1 MLKPI
6 SVRVQGQGRLTLP
19 GAVRERLGL
28 KTGSFVTFVETP
40 EGVVIKPAA
49 VVANEALD
57 EIGHALKAKGIKLQN
72 LLKRGREI
80 RSELA
85 AERYGLP
92 VTKPEQAEQ
101 VREK

>member
-1 MLKPI
+1 
-6 SVRVQGQGRLTLP
+6 VRVQGQGRVTLP
-19 GAVRERLGL
+19 RAVRERLGL
-28 KTGSFVTFVETP
+28 KTGSLVTFVEAP

-57 EIGHALKAKGIKLQN
+57 GIGHALKAKAIKLQN
-72 LLKRGREI
+72 LLERGREI

>member
-6 SVRVQGQGRLTLP
+6 SVRVQGQGRVTLP

-49 VVANEALD
+49 VVANEA
-57 EIGHALKAKGIKLQN
+57 
-72 LLKRGREI
+72 
-80 RSELA
+80 
-85 AERYGLP
+85 
-92 VTKPEQAEQ
+92 
-101 VREK
+101 